1 MPWVK
6 LTDDWYDD
14 GDIAAVGPLGLAM
27 WVTGVTWCARN
38 LTDGHIPRRQARR
51 LIDLQGIAVDGEP
64 TLADDVASQLVE
76 VGLWAVTDTG
86 YLVRNYHRY
95 QPSREKV
102 LTDREKDRKRKTSR
116 PDSSGPSDDPPTG
129 IRAESGGNR
138 SRPVPV
144 PDSDPVLSSSRNS
157 RRPAEPVENP
167 PGLSDVPPETWEHF
181 ADLRLKMQ
189 TGTIAKPEGW
199 KRKTAKN
206 AQLEH
211 GANAARWWATY
222 DISPYRLAQCLID
235 GQAPRHVRRRPE
247 AS

>member
-14 GDIAAVGPLGLAM
+14 ADIAAVGPLGLAM
-27 WVTGVTWCARN
+27 WVTGLTWCARN

-64 TLADDVASQLVE
+64 ALADDVASQLVE
-76 VGLWAVTDTG
+76 VGLWSQTNTG

-95 QPSREKV
+95 QPTRQKV
-102 LTDREKDRKRKTSR
+102 LTDRAKDRKRKASR
-116 PDSSGPSDDPPTG
+116 SDHDPDNDPPDG
-129 IRAESGGNR
+129 FRPESTGNR
-138 SRPVPV
+138 QPPVPV

-157 RRPAEPVENP
+157 READPPVDNPTGDVPAE
-167 PGLSDVPPETWEHF
+167 TWTHY
-181 ADLRLKMQ
+181 AQLRLKQQ
-189 TGTIAKPEGW
+189 TTTIANPAAW
-199 KRKTAKN
+199 KRKTARN

-211 GANAARWWATY
+211 GAQAAHWWATY
-222 DISPYRLAQCLID
+222 DITAHRLAQCLVD
-235 GQAPRHVRRRPE
+235 SHAPRHAPRRHPE